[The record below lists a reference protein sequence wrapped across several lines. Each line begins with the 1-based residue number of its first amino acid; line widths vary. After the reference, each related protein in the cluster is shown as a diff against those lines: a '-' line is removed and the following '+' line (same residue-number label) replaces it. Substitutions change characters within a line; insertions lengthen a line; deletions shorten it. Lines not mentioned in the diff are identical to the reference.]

1 MSREMFLVAK
11 DRDNMP
17 IVQTFDNIFI
27 LLTLFAFAKSSNGTV
42 SRSRSLSLL
51 YVIGV
56 IDTHVL
62 Q

>member
-1 MSREMFLVAK
+1 MFLVAK
-11 DRDNMP
+11 DRDNIP
-17 IVQTFDNIFI
+17 IMQIFDNIFI

-42 SRSRSLSLL
+42 SRSQLLSLL
-51 YVIGV
+51 YAIGV

>member
-11 DRDNMP
+11 DRDNIP
-17 IVQTFDNIFI
+17 IMQIFDNIFI

-42 SRSRSLSLL
+42 SRSQLLSLL
-51 YVIGV
+51 YAIGV

>member
-11 DRDNMP
+11 DRDNIP
-17 IVQTFDNIFI
+17 IVQIFDNIFI

-42 SRSRSLSLL
+42 SRSQLLSLL
-51 YVIGV
+51 YAIGV

>member
-1 MSREMFLVAK
+1 MSREMFLVVK
-11 DRDNMP
+11 DRDNIP
-17 IVQTFDNIFI
+17 IVQIFDNIFI

-42 SRSRSLSLL
+42 SRSQLLSLL
-51 YVIGV
+51 YAIGV

>member
-11 DRDNMP
+11 DRDNIP
-17 IVQTFDNIFI
+17 IMQIFDNIFI

-42 SRSRSLSLL
+42 SRSQLLSLL
-51 YVIGV
+51 YAIGV
-56 IDTHVL
+56 IDTRVL

>member
-1 MSREMFLVAK
+1 MSREMFLVVK
-11 DRDNMP
+11 DRDNIP
-17 IVQTFDNIFI
+17 IVQTSDNIFI

-42 SRSRSLSLL
+42 SRSQLLSLL
-51 YVIGV
+51 YAIGV

>member
-1 MSREMFLVAK
+1 MFLVAK
-11 DRDNMP
+11 DKDNIP
-17 IVQTFDNIFI
+17 IVQIFDNIFI

-42 SRSRSLSLL
+42 SRSQLLSLL
-51 YVIGV
+51 YAIGV